1 MSVETAFQLLREA
14 NPVPDPAL
22 LTDRSADFGALLTA
36 TMQRSAEMQTQE
48 LTRTET
54 PQPPSRRPWL
64 IAVTAAAAVILIGFL
79 LIVPNL
85 GEPSDVV
92 VDAPIPTTTP
102 APPAPAVDVEAA
114 APTQVQNDQA
124 SRATIE
130 FAGNA
135 QALVEGG
142 AHIVDIQ
149 MEIEADFND
158 PGVSVRLLSVD
169 GVITSTGINE
179 DGNEFVPTWTWTSAG
194 DKVTVLMVGRGVG
207 IPDTRPAVV
216 VSVQATASSDPI
228 EFILTAPAGSGRPG

>member
-1 MSVETAFQLLREA
+1 MSVETAFQRLREA

-36 TMQRSAEMQTQE
+36 TMQRSAEMQTHE

-92 VDAPIPTTTP
+92 VDEPVPTTVP
-102 APPAPAVDVEAA
+102 APPAPSVDVGAA
-114 APTQVQNDQA
+114 APMQVQNDQA
-124 SRATIE
+124 SRAIIE

-142 AHIVDIQ
+142 AYLVDIQ
-149 MEIEADFND
+149 MEIEADAISPTVN
-158 PGVSVRLLSVD
+158 VRLLSVD
-169 GVITSTGINE
+169 GEITSTGITT
-179 DGNEFVPTWTWTSAG
+179 DGDEFVPTWTWSSG
-194 DKVTVLMVGRGVG
+194 GEKVTVLMVGRGVRVA
-207 IPDTRPAVV
+207 DTRPAVV

>member
-1 MSVETAFQLLREA
+1 MSLETSFRQLREA

-22 LTDRSADFGALLTA
+22 LTDRSTDLGALLIA
-36 TMQRSAEMQTQE
+36 TKQRSAEMQTQE
-48 LTRTET
+48 LTRIET

-85 GEPSDVV
+85 GGQSDVV
-92 VDAPIPTTTP
+92 VDEPVPTTTP
-102 APPAPAVDVEAA
+102 VPPAPSVDVEAA
-114 APTQVQNDQA
+114 FPTQVQNDQA

-142 AHIVDIQ
+142 AHMVEIQ

-158 PGVSVRLLSVD
+158 PSVSVSLLSVD
-169 GVITSTGINE
+169 GVITSTGITE
-179 DGNEFVPTWTWTSAG
+179 DGTEFVPTWTWTSAG
-194 DKVTVLMVGRGVG
+194 DQVTVLMVPRGVG

-216 VSVQATASSDPI
+216 VTVQETASSEPV
-228 EFILTAPAGSGRPG
+228 EFVLTAAAGTGRPG